1 MKTIFK
7 NILVPIDGS
16 PASMRAVD
24 LALEFGMRDGA
35 KITLMH
41 VIIPPPNLTSSQA
54 IEELKKAGESVL
66 EAAESRCKC
75 FGLIVKKIL
84 RVAEWNQSSVASEIY
99 DEAVRG
105 RYDLAILGSRGYSGE
120 RGILMGSVT
129 ISLAVSLPCTIII
142 VR

>member
-7 NILVPIDGS
+7 NILVPVDGS
-16 PASMRAVD
+16 PASMRALD

-35 KITLMH
+35 KITLIH
-41 VIIPPPNLTSSQA
+41 VIVPPPAYASPQA
-54 IEELKKAGESVL
+54 VEEMKKSGESIL

-75 FGLIVKKIL
+75 FGLIVRKIL
-84 RVAEWNQSSVASEIY
+84 RIVEWNQSSVASEIFE
-99 DEAVRG
+99 EAVKG

-129 ISLAVSLPCTIII
+129 ISLAISLPCTTII

>member
-41 VIIPPPNLTSSQA
+41 VIIPPPNLTSPQA

-129 ISLAVSLPCTIII
+129 ISLAISLPCTIII